1 MKEEIN
7 KCLDISRYGNPLPPK
22 VPTFRAPNMWK
33 GLFHAGM
40 VTGFTA
46 AFVVL
51 VPQRRQQLLLPHDSP
66 SDVSRQ
72 ISGAPESLPLWSVC
86 TSMSWKRP
94 SLAPPISS
102 LLLYLL
108 FKISNLLLKTKNM
121 VPMSALTKHLFISKL
136 NFFLKERKV
145 TFNEHLYCG
154 RHYGG
159 GHLINM
165 ITLTP
170 QNHPGKYWLHPI

>member
-7 KCLDISRYGNPLPPK
+7 KCLDISRYGNSLPPK

-33 GLFHAGM
+33 GLFRAGM

-51 VPQRRQQLLLPHDSP
+51 VPQRRNQLLLPHDSP

-72 ISGAPESLPLWSVC
+72 ISCAPKSPPLWSVC
-86 TSMSWKRP
+86 TSLSWKRP

-102 LLLYLL
+102 FLLCLL
-108 FKISNLLLKTKNM
+108 FKINNLLPKTKNM
-121 VPMSALTKHLFISKL
+121 GPVSALTKHLLISKL
-136 NFFLKERKV
+136 NFFLKERK
-145 TFNEHLYCG
+145 
-154 RHYGG
+154 
-159 GHLINM
+159 
-165 ITLTP
+165 
-170 QNHPGKYWLHPI
+170 GK